1 MSVSLDQWQE
11 RMERHF
17 EALSKSRAGSGLPL
31 FALEHGL
38 SNAETEEIGAQLRE
52 QLIRRSRLAPHW
64 LLWTIY
70 AAERGYTYEGGEYW
84 QSFEEATPGWE
95 NSDRYRISSWFSRFQ
110 RNYNGFKPYGPWAS
124 HFSIIAWPITH
135 AVLPRYLQRQFAQTL
150 YVLRFQLAR
159 LNSIEPTAIGRLLAT
174 NVFDAST
181 RFEQFL
187 QQEELVGRMVLALLH
202 QEEIREGEEPLL
214 PATLERIVCDLE
226 SIRNARGW
234 LKETGRV
241 VSNRFKGL
249 SKGSGFHSP
258 GGMQGFGT
266 EAVKQARPDIRP
278 DLWLRYKGKGAWDLQ
293 IDIPSFKDIAALNP
307 EVRQFLKDTR
317 CVLNGGSVWKPAEWL
332 LSGRRQAVLREW
344 PDPERP
350 LVEFEKPN
358 GTVAHLL
365 QTECRM
371 ERGPHWLFRVGRD
384 GIARGITGCI
394 VRPGYEYI
402 IVSMSPAIDLL
413 EGMEACVVNC
423 PNINAI
429 HFTVPQE
436 LSDTH
441 EKWFEKKGF
450 KLARTI
456 RVWPAGFPGR
466 RWDGEGK
473 SEWLTTE
480 RPCIGIVSDH
490 HVETY
495 QISLNGKESL
505 MVNAGNPGCPTFLQ
519 LSELP
524 SGRHFLT
531 IRAQHSDAIVD
542 RPPPNE
548 GFLELRVREPE
559 SWMPGSAS
567 HAGLIVSVDPHDA
580 ALNTFWENNCTLTVL
595 GPPSRQVTPY
605 VVLQSAGEEEL
616 FKDQVCGP
624 LELPITQ
631 EIWEKRFSDFLRRKQ
646 CEWDYLEASSGMLVL
661 DGGDLGRYIIRF
673 EHEVRPLRW
682 VIRQSGDGLTVRLVD
697 ETGQKDVEPE
707 CYFFEMEQPRVGRRL
722 NLSEALKGRPVESP
736 GGLFVAKTPEYRSS
750 VIVSTGLTGGG
761 LEGLGVHPRHG
772 HISSEPRAIFELLN
786 NLHCWHTARVTGYLA
801 GARRLQV
808 VKRLMLGVVGMMAGW
823 DWSRAEEK
831 LISGGDVANYMDRL
845 HDLALKKGGFAS
857 AVRLKAPQVTGGQE
871 TLAEWYFELS
881 KRFAICFDEELCR
894 FVIDLA
900 SRPHSLPHLYPE
912 NLPDIVQRAQSYKN
926 LIRGARLAVFSR
938 MTAAEQQPTLFPEAT
953 L

>member
-17 EALSKSRAGSGLPL
+17 LALSKSRAASGLPL

-38 SNAETEEIGAQLRE
+38 SIAETEEIGAQLRA
-52 QLIRRSRLAPHW
+52 QLARRSRLAPHW

-95 NSDRYRISSWFSRFQ
+95 SSDRYRISSWFSRFQ
-110 RNYNGFKPYGPWAS
+110 KTYNGFKPYGPWAS

-159 LNSIEPTAIGRLLAT
+159 SNSIEPTAIGRLLAT

-187 QQEELVGRMVLALLH
+187 QQEELVGRMVLALLNQ
-202 QEEIREGEEPLL
+202 QEVGEGEEPLL
-214 PATLERIVCDLE
+214 PATLDRIVCDLE

-241 VSNRFKGL
+241 VSKRFKGL
-249 SKGSGFHSP
+249 SKGSKFRTP
-258 GGMQGFGT
+258 GGIQGFAT
-266 EAVKQARPDIRP
+266 DATNEARPDIRP
-278 DLWLRYKGKGAWDLQ
+278 DLRLHYKGEGAWDLQ

-307 EVRQFLKDTR
+307 EVRKFLKDTR
-317 CVLNGGSVWKPAEWL
+317 CELNGGSVRKPAGWL
-332 LSGRRQAVLREW
+332 LSGRRQAILREW

-350 LVEFEKPN
+350 LVDFEKPN

-365 QTECRM
+365 QAECRM
-371 ERGPHWLFRVGRD
+371 EKGPHWLFRVGRD

-402 IVSMSPAIDLL
+402 TVSMSPAIDLL
-413 EGMEACVVNC
+413 EGMESCAVNC
-423 PNINAI
+423 PNIHAI
-429 HFTVPQE
+429 RFSVPQE
-436 LSDTH
+436 LSDAY
-441 EKWFEKKGF
+441 EQWIKEKGF
-450 KLARTI
+450 ELARTI
-456 RVWPAGFPGR
+456 RVWPTGFPGR

-495 QISLNGKESL
+495 QISLDGKESL
-505 MVNAGNPGCPTFLQ
+505 VVNAGKTGTPTFLQ
-519 LSELP
+519 LSELQP
-524 SGRHFLT
+524 GKHLLT
-531 IRAQHSDAIVD
+531 IRAQQLDTTVN
-542 RPPPNE
+542 RPPFHE
-548 GFLELRVREPE
+548 GCLELRVREPE
-559 SWMPGSAS
+559 PWMPGSAS

-580 ALNTFWENNCTLTVL
+580 ALNTFWENDCALSVF
-595 GPPSRQVTPY
+595 GPPSRRVTPY
-605 VVLQSAGEEEL
+605 VILQSAGEEEI
-616 FKDQVCGP
+616 FNGQVCGP
-624 LELPITQ
+624 LELPITPA
-631 EIWEKRFSDFLRRKQ
+631 IWEKRFSDFLRREK
-646 CEWDYLEASSGMLVL
+646 CEWDFLEASSGMLVL
-661 DGGDLGRYIIRF
+661 DGGDLGRYVVCF

-682 VIRQSGDGLTVRLVD
+682 VIRQSGEGLSIRLVD

-707 CYFFEMEQPRVGRRL
+707 CYFFEMEKPRVGRRL

-736 GGLFVAKTPEYRSS
+736 GGLFVAKTPDYRSS

-761 LEGLGVHPRHG
+761 LGGLGVQPRHG
-772 HISSEPRAIFELLN
+772 HISRQPQVIFELLKD
-786 NLHCWHTARVTGYLA
+786 LYCWYSAPVTGYLA

-808 VKRLMLGVVGMMAGW
+808 ANRLMLGVVGMMAGW
-823 DWSRAEEK
+823 DWSRTEEK
-831 LISGGDVANYMDRL
+831 LTSGGDVAYCMDRL

-857 AVRLKAPQVTGGQE
+857 AVRLKAPQVIGGQD
-871 TLAEWYFELS
+871 TLSSWYFELS
-881 KRFAICFDEELCR
+881 RRFAICFDEEVCR
-894 FVIDLA
+894 FAVDFA
-900 SRPHSLPHLYPE
+900 SRPHLLPSLYPDSLPDFLR
-912 NLPDIVQRAQSYKN
+912 RAQSYQN

-938 MTAAEQQPTLFPEAT
+938 MTVAGRQPTLFPEAS
-953 L
+953 